1 MPLRET
7 LSGYW
12 RSLQGELFPAL
23 EEELGPLGE
32 RYRDLV
38 TVLELARVEA
48 FVNHWPGQLG
58 RLHEAVIAKTQGARL
73 VGHSGRDATAIEARG
88 RTAK

>member
-23 EEELGPLGE
+23 EAELGPLGE
-32 RYRDLV
+32 RYFDLV

-48 FVNHWPGQLG
+48 SVKHRPHDPLARARQG
-58 RLHEAVIAKTQGARL
+58 RLPVMFGILALSAIQIMRL
-73 VGHSGRDATAIEARG
+73 VQ
-88 RTAK
+88 

>member
-12 RSLQGELFPAL
+12 QSLQGELFPAL

-38 TVLELARVEA
+38 TVLELARERK
-48 FVNHWPGQLG
+48 L
-58 RLHEAVIAKTQGARL
+58 RLHRFKRTAGLPRVRRVLGALKGFAPETLLDVGSGRGARE
-73 VGHSGRDATAIEARG
+73 S
-88 RTAK
+88 